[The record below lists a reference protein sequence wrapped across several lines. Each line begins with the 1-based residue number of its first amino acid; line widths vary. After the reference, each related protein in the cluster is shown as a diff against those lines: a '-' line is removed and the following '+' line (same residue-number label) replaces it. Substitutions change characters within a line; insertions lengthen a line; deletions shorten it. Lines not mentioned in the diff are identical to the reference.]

1 MKNLNRIF
9 AFLLAFILL
18 ASLALP
24 ATAAGE
30 TYSVTIDLADAGHTF
45 DVYQIFVGDLTV
57 TQKADGGTTENVYT
71 LSNIEWGESVS
82 NSTTLLNALKA
93 DTTEISYQNVG
104 VSDKTSLS
112 AQIGEAATAADVAAA
127 LEKLPATAKDRLM
140 VRFAE
145 IVGAAEK
152 TGTTYTQKYL
162 GDPVKTI
169 TYNNGYSAS
178 GLEPGYYLIKDR
190 DGSQADN
197 EGGFYTSYIL
207 HVVNNLTIQP
217 KGSGVTLE
225 KKISDKVGEGFSDEE
240 DFNIGDKAYYKLR
253 GTLPSNLAD
262 FDTYYYKFTDTL
274 PAGISFEQIESIY
287 VANKST
293 EELVYTIMDLND
305 SNENNNSLPEGIT
318 VNKQKQGV
326 VNETNTVT
334 ITFTNLKAHFN
345 ALSKDHV
352 IIVKYSAL
360 VNRFAPT
367 NDNLTNVA
375 YLEYSNNPNV
385 TGSGTP
391 GSDDTG
397 KTVEDYAHAFT
408 YSLAVKKYEKDNETN
423 LLKDVEFVL
432 YYTDEQN
439 AKHYAKVV
447 TASMIEAETQIN
459 DVSVTNN
466 DLGVVY
472 DWTTVKAEASTLIT
486 DENGSFTVRGLD
498 AGTYYLEET
507 KTNSGFNLL
516 DSDVKVEINPTYSN
530 TTTQNATVT
539 VIYSV
544 NDTAQGASDVV
555 EIPNA
560 RGNVL
565 PTTGGMGTT
574 IFYAIGGILVVCA
587 IVILITKKRMAD

>member
-9 AFLLAFILL
+9 LFLLALMLL
-18 ASLALP
+18 LSLALP
-24 ATAAGE
+24 VAAANE
-30 TYSVTIDLADAGHTF
+30 TFSVTIDLADTGHTF
-45 DVYQIFVGDLTV
+45 DVYQIFDGDLTV

-71 LSNIEWGESVS
+71 LSNIEWGKSVP
-82 NSTTLLNALKA
+82 NPATLLNALKA

-152 TGTTYTQKYL
+152 TNTAYKQKYL
-162 GDPVKTI
+162 GDPIKTI
-169 TYNNGYSAS
+169 TYNNGYSAT
-178 GLEPGYYLIKDR
+178 GLEPGYYLIKDK
-190 DGSQADN
+190 DGSQAN
-197 EGGFYTSYIL
+197 NAGGFYTSYIL
-207 HVVNNLTIQP
+207 HVVNNLTIEP
-217 KGSGVTLE
+217 KGTGVTLE

-274 PAGISFEQIESIY
+274 PAGISFERIEAIY
-287 VANKST
+287 VTDKN
-293 EELVYTIMDLND
+293 EEVTYTIMDLND
-305 SNENNNSLPEGIT
+305 NDESNNSLPAGIT
-318 VNKQKQGV
+318 VSNPQSGV
-326 VNETNTVT
+326 VNQESTIA

-408 YSLAVKKYEKDNETN
+408 YSLAVKKYEKDKESN
-423 LLKDVEFVL
+423 LLKDVEFLL
-432 YYTDEQN
+432 YYTKDN
-439 AKHYAKVV
+439 TTYYAKVV
-447 TASMIEAETQIN
+447 TAAMIEGNTQVN
-459 DVSVTNN
+459 GVAVTND

-472 DWTTVKAEASTLIT
+472 DWTTDKTEASTLIT
-486 DENGSFTVRGLD
+486 DANGSFNVRGLD
-498 AGTYYLEET
+498 AGTYYLKET
-507 KTNSGFNLL
+507 MTNSGFNLL
-516 DSDVKVEINPTYSN
+516 ESDVKVEIDPEYSN
-530 TTTQNATVT
+530 TNTENATVT
-539 VIYSV
+539 VTYYV
-544 NDTAQGASDVV
+544 NDDPQDDSSIVN
-555 EIPNA
+555 IPNA

-574 IFYAIGGILVVCA
+574 IFYAIGSILVVCA

>member
-71 LSNIEWGESVS
+71 LSNIEWGNSVP
-82 NSTTLLNALKA
+82 NPATLLNALKA

-104 VSDKTSLS
+104 VSNKTSLS

-127 LEKLPATAKDRLM
+127 LEKLPTTAKDRLM

-152 TGTTYTQKYL
+152 TDTAYKQKYL
-162 GDPVKTI
+162 GNPIKTI
-169 TYNNGYSAS
+169 TYNNGYSAT
-178 GLEPGYYLIKDR
+178 GIAPGYYLIKDK
-190 DGSQADN
+190 DGSQAN
-197 EGGFYTSYIL
+197 NAGGFYTSYIL
-207 HVVNNLTIQP
+207 HVVNNLTIEP

-225 KKISDKVGEGFSDEE
+225 KKISDKVDEGFSDEE
-240 DFNIGDKAYYKLR
+240 DFNIGDKAYYKLK

-262 FDTYYYKFTDTL
+262 FDTYFYKFTDTL
-274 PAGISFEQIESIY
+274 PAGISFERIEAIY
-287 VANKST
+287 VTDKN
-293 EELVYTIMDLND
+293 EEVTHTIMDLND
-305 SNENNNSLPEGIT
+305 NDESNNSLPAGIT
-318 VNKQKQGV
+318 VSNPQSGV
-326 VNETNTVT
+326 VNQESTIT

-345 ALSKDHV
+345 TLSKDHV

-360 VNRFAPT
+360 VNRFAPK

-408 YSLAVKKYEKDNETN
+408 YSLAVKKYEKDKETN
-423 LLKDVEFVL
+423 LLKDVEFLL
-432 YYTDEQN
+432 YYTKDN
-439 AKHYAKVV
+439 TTYYAKVV
-447 TASMIEAETQIN
+447 TAAMIEKNTQVN
-459 DVSVTNN
+459 GAVVTNN

-472 DWTTVKAEASTLIT
+472 GWTTNKTEASTLIT
-486 DENGSFTVRGLD
+486 DASGSFNVRGLD

-516 DSDVKVEINPTYSN
+516 EDDVKVEIKPTYSN
-530 TTTQNATVT
+530 TATQNATVN
-539 VIYSV
+539 VVYSV
-544 NDTAQGASDVV
+544 NNTAQGASDVI

-565 PTTGGMGTT
+565 PTTGGIGTT

>member
-71 LSNIEWGESVS
+71 LSNIEWGNSVP
-82 NSTTLLNALKA
+82 NPATLLNALKA

-104 VSDKTSLS
+104 VSNKTSLS

-127 LEKLPATAKDRLM
+127 LEKLPTTAKDRLM

-152 TGTTYTQKYL
+152 TDTAYKQKYL
-162 GDPVKTI
+162 GNPIKTI
-169 TYNNGYSAS
+169 TYNNGYSAT
-178 GLEPGYYLIKDR
+178 GIAPGYYLIKDK
-190 DGSQADN
+190 DGSQAN
-197 EGGFYTSYIL
+197 NAGGFYTSYIL
-207 HVVNNLTIQP
+207 HVVNNLTIEP

-225 KKISDKVGEGFSDEE
+225 KKISDKVDEGFSDEE
-240 DFNIGDKAYYKLR
+240 DFNIGDKAYYRLK

-262 FDTYYYKFTDTL
+262 FDTYFYKFTDTL
-274 PAGISFEQIESIY
+274 PAGISFERIEAIY
-287 VANKST
+287 VTDKN
-293 EELVYTIMDLND
+293 EEVTHTIMDLND
-305 SNENNNSLPEGIT
+305 NDESNNSLPAGIT
-318 VNKQKQGV
+318 VSNPQSGV
-326 VNETNTVT
+326 VNQKSTIT

-345 ALSKDHV
+345 TLSKDHV

-360 VNRFAPT
+360 VNRFAPK

-408 YSLAVKKYEKDNETN
+408 YSLAVKKYEKDKETN
-423 LLKDVEFVL
+423 LLKDVEFLL
-432 YYTDEQN
+432 YYTKDN
-439 AKHYAKVV
+439 TTYYAKVV
-447 TASMIEAETQIN
+447 TAAMIEKNTQVN
-459 DVSVTNN
+459 GAVVTNN

-472 DWTTVKAEASTLIT
+472 GWTTNKTEASTLIT
-486 DENGSFTVRGLD
+486 DASGSFNVRGLD

-516 DSDVKVEINPTYSN
+516 EDDVMVEIEPTYSN
-530 TTTQNATVT
+530 TATQNATVN
-539 VIYSV
+539 VVYSV
-544 NDTAQGASDVV
+544 NNTAQGASDVI

-565 PTTGGMGTT
+565 PTTGGIGTT